1 MKSRLRQ
8 TTEKKTKKQLFFSL
22 AGIVIVL
29 FLLIK
34 FGIPALTNLSL
45 LLSSN
50 KGVSQED
57 ISNAKILLLPPV
69 MNESFSATNSASI
82 TVSGTA
88 SPKQTIQLYVNDSLV
103 DTTTVKNDSTFSFS
117 GVNLTQQQNTIK
129 TKAKLQDKVSNF
141 SDTWTVTYIQK
152 APSLSVDNPHD
163 GDTLGSPIVVRGK
176 TDPDVKVTVNDFWA
190 ITDSS
195 GNYSY
200 TLTLQ
205 NGDNHIVVIATDAA
219 GNTTRQ
225 ELTVKHSQ

>member
-1 MKSRLRQ
+1 MRSRLRQ
-8 TTEKKTKKQLFFSL
+8 TTEKKTKKQLFLSL
-22 AGIVIVL
+22 AGIVVVL

-57 ISNAKILLLPPV
+57 ISNAKIVLVPPV

-88 SPKQTIQLYVNDSLV
+88 SSKQTIQLYVNDSLV
-103 DTTTVKNDSTFSFS
+103 DTTMVKDDNSFSFT

-129 TKAKLQDKVSNF
+129 TKAKLQDKASNF
-141 SDTWTVTYIQK
+141 SDTWNVAYIQK

-163 GDTLGSPIVVRGK
+163 GDTLGATVVVRGK

-190 ITDSS
+190 ITDNS

-200 TLTLQ
+200 TLSLQ
-205 NGDNHIVVIATDAA
+205 NGDNHIIVVATDAA
-219 GNTTRQ
+219 GNTTKN

>member
-1 MKSRLRQ
+1 MRSRLRQ

-22 AGIVIVL
+22 AGIVILL
-29 FLLIK
+29 FLLVK

-57 ISNAKILLLPPV
+57 VSNAKIVLAAPNMDEP
-69 MNESFSATNSASI
+69 FSATNSAAI
-82 TVSGTA
+82 NISGTA
-88 SPKQTIQLYVNDSLV
+88 SPKQTIQLYVNDTLT
-103 DTTTVKNDSTFSFS
+103 DTTTVKDNNTFAFT

-129 TKAKLQDKVSNF
+129 TKAKLNDKVSNF
-141 SDTWTVTYIQK
+141 SDTWTISYIQK
-152 APSLSVDNPHD
+152 APSLTVDNPHD
-163 GDTLGSPIVVRGK
+163 GDTLGGTVVVRGK

-190 ITDSS
+190 ITDNN

-205 NGDNHIVVIATDAA
+205 NGDNHITVVATDAA
-219 GNTTRQ
+219 GNTTKN